1 MTDHATAAGETPES
15 EPIQDEVAGFL
26 AELEAS
32 ALALDAAL
40 HFDERASVKPA
51 YDRLMRI
58 AGAYRELPARLR
70 NASAACARPQAAG
83 AAGETAA
90 DVDAIFA
97 VLGEMSAGVEHYHR
111 LAGALAQ
118 RRSRLRATIARSAQ

>member
-1 MTDHATAAGETPES
+1 MTDHATAAGETPER
-15 EPIQDEVAGFL
+15 EPIQDELAGFL

-40 HFDERASVKPA
+40 HFDERAAVKPA

-70 NASAACARPQAAG
+70 NASVACASPQAAG
-83 AAGETAA
+83 AVGETAA
-90 DVDAIFA
+90 DVDAILA

-111 LAGALAQ
+111 LAGALAPLQ
-118 RRSRLRATIARSAQ
+118 SRLAAALARSAQ

>member
-15 EPIQDEVAGFL
+15 EPIQDELIGFL

-58 AGAYRELPARLR
+58 ADAYHELPARLS
-70 NASAACARPQAAG
+70 NASVACSSPQATG
-83 AAGETAA
+83 ALGETAA
-90 DVDAIFA
+90 DVDAILA

-111 LAGALAQ
+111 LAGALARLQ
-118 RRSRLRATIARSAQ
+118 SRLAAALARSAQ

>member
-1 MTDHATAAGETPES
+1 MTDHATAAGETAKS
-15 EPIQDEVAGFL
+15 EPIQDELIGFL
-26 AELEAS
+26 VELEAS

-58 AGAYRELPARLR
+58 ADAYHELPARLR
-70 NASAACARPQAAG
+70 NASAACASPQATG
-83 AAGETAA
+83 ALGETAA
-90 DVDAIFA
+90 DVDAILA

-111 LAGALAQ
+111 LAGTLARLQ
-118 RRSRLRATIARSAQ
+118 SRLAATLARSAQ

>member
-15 EPIQDEVAGFL
+15 EPLQDELIGFL

-40 HFDERASVKPA
+40 HFDERAAVKPA
-51 YDRLMRI
+51 YDQLMRI
-58 AGAYRELPARLR
+58 AGAYRELPARLN
-70 NASAACARPQAAG
+70 NAPAACASPQAAG
-83 AAGETAA
+83 ALGETAA
-90 DVDAIFA
+90 DVDAILA

-111 LAGALAQ
+111 LADALAQ

>member
-1 MTDHATAAGETPES
+1 MTDNPSAASRTQERT
-15 EPIQDEVAGFL
+15 PIQDELAGFL

-58 AGAYRELPARLR
+58 AGAYRELPARL
-70 NASAACARPQAAG
+70 NTASTGCASPQAAS
-83 AAGETAA
+83 ALAETTAA
-90 DVDAIFA
+90 VDAILA
-97 VLGEMSAGVEHYHR
+97 VLSEMSGAVEHYHR
-111 LAGALAQ
+111 LAGTLATLQ
-118 RRSRLRATIARSAQ
+118 SRLAATLARSAR